1 MAGACNHHLMAET
14 GELVDLLRDRRRNT
28 ALGWILIIF
37 VLLVVVESV
46 FSGDY
51 AWAGFAVF
59 VFGLAIVPPIAFRDP
74 TVMLPWEVLLLA
86 AGPLLG
92 RALATNL
99 LANQLGTY
107 LSVAALALIVAVEL
121 DVFTPVRMTNW
132 FAVLFVALATMAAAG
147 TWAVVRW
154 SADVLLGTSFLLRPG
169 VPEAVIEEEVMWEFV
184 YSTVA
189 GLLAGGI
196 FEVYFRRIA
205 RGVDRLPEEIQ
216 EEIG

>member
-1 MAGACNHHLMAET
+1 MAET
-14 GELVDLLRDRRRNT
+14 GELVTLLRDRRRNT
-28 ALGWILIIF
+28 TLGWILVVF
-37 VLLVVVESV
+37 VLVVVIESAL
-46 FSGDY
+46 SGDF
-51 AWAGFAVF
+51 AWAGFAASVF
-59 VFGLAIVPPIAFRDP
+59 LLAIVPPIAFRDP
-74 TVMLPWEVLLLA
+74 TVMLPWEVLFLA

-92 RALATNL
+92 RALATNI
-99 LANQLGTY
+99 LANQMGTY

-184 YSTVA
+184 YSTAA
-189 GLLAGGI
+189 GILAGGI

-205 RGVDRLPEEIQ
+205 RGVERLPEEIQ

>member
-1 MAGACNHHLMAET
+1 MAQT
-14 GELVDLLRDRRRNT
+14 GELGTVLRDRRRNT
-28 ALGWILIIF
+28 ALGWVLIVF
-37 VLLVVVESV
+37 VLVVIGESLL
-46 FSGDY
+46 SADY
-51 AWAGFAVF
+51 AWAGFAAVVF
-59 VFGLAIVPPIAFRDP
+59 VLAIVPPLAFRDP

-92 RALATNL
+92 RSLATNL

-121 DVFTPVRMTNW
+121 DVFTSVRMTTW

-154 SADVLLGTSFLLRPG
+154 SVDVLMGTTFLLRSG
-169 VPEAVIEEEVMWEFV
+169 VAEAVIEEEVMWEFV
-184 YSTVA
+184 YSTAA

-205 RGVDRLPEEIQ
+205 RGVDRLPEEIR

>member
-1 MAGACNHHLMAET
+1 MAPT
-14 GELVDLLRDRRRNT
+14 GELVELLRDRWRNT
-28 ALGWILIIF
+28 AVGWILIVF
-37 VLLVVVESV
+37 VLVVVGESLL
-46 FSGDY
+46 SSDY
-51 AWAGFAVF
+51 GWAGFAAVVF
-59 VFGLAIVPPIAFRDP
+59 VLAVVPPIAFRDP

-86 AGPLLG
+86 AGPLVG

-99 LANQLGTY
+99 LANQLGAY

-121 DVFTPVRMTNW
+121 DVFTPVKMTNW

-147 TWAVVRW
+147 TWAVSRW
-154 SADVLLGTSFLLRPG
+154 SADILLGTTFLLRPG
-169 VPEAVIEEEVMWEFV
+169 VPETVIEEEVMWEFV
-184 YSTVA
+184 YSTAA

-205 RGVDRLPEEIQ
+205 KGVDRLPEDIR

>member
-1 MAGACNHHLMAET
+1 MPQALDDTHMAET

-28 ALGWILIIF
+28 ALGWVLLVF

-46 FSGDY
+46 VSGDY
-51 AWAGFAVF
+51 AWAWFAITVF
-59 VFGLAIVPPIAFRDP
+59 VLSVVPPIAFRDP

-86 AGPLLG
+86 AGPLIG

-121 DVFTPVRMTNW
+121 DVFTPVRMTTW

-147 TWAVVRW
+147 TWAVIRW
-154 SADVLLGTSFLLRPG
+154 SADVLLGTSILLRPG

-184 YSTVA
+184 YSTAA
-189 GLLAGGI
+189 GILAGGI

-205 RGVDRLPEEIQ
+205 PGVERLPEEIR